1 MGQIKAPAQQLTGL
15 QNYILSRR
23 VLSAGQAKLIKIVV
37 TLMAFGMIFGMSFM
51 IATPAYAAYSSGTV
65 VSMTNSERAKAGLGT
80 LSVNGALTSA
90 ATAKANDMFAK
101 GYFAHTSPDGRTPWD
116 FIAGSGYDY
125 VYAGENLAI
134 GYSSASELMSAWMNS
149 PTHRDNILSSKFR
162 EIGIAVVSGQYD
174 GAETTI
180 VVQEFGAQVAAEA
193 QPASQ
198 EQTQDTAGEADQGNP
213 TPTPAPAVSNVAPID
228 INKAKSTFIPK
239 SIFENEEI
247 EIKIILT
254 GQVQTLEVQAGE
266 AKTNLLENSTI
277 SSSGDEKTYSAKL
290 KLTKA
295 GSFDVMVNATS
306 TQGSKDTENLGRVEV
321 KPALISNASGTKTAG
336 FKEILKETWIYIVLG
351 GVLLAGIGYFIF
363 RRYKFGK
370 LAKLGT
376 AIWDL

>member
-1 MGQIKAPAQQLTGL
+1 MGQIKVRFIKFVITMVAFALVFSIAAPA
-15 QNYILSRR
+15 
-23 VLSAGQAKLIKIVV
+23 
-37 TLMAFGMIFGMSFM
+37 F
-51 IATPAYAAYSSGTV
+51 AAYSSGTL
-65 VSMTNSERAKAGLGT
+65 VSLTNSERAKAGLGA

-116 FIAGSGYDY
+116 FIAAAGYDY

-134 GYSSASELMSAWMNS
+134 GYASASELMSAWMNS
-149 PTHRDNILSSKFR
+149 QSHRDNILSSKFR

-174 GAETTI
+174 GTEKTI
-180 VVQEFGAQVAAEA
+180 VVQVFGAQVAAEA
-193 QPASQ
+193 PPASE
-198 EQTQDTAGEADQGNP
+198 EQTQETAGEADQSNP
-213 TPTPAPAVSNVAPID
+213 TSTPAVASID

-277 SSSGDEKTYSAKL
+277 SSSADEKTYSAKL

-321 KPALISNASGTKTAG
+321 KPALISNASETKTAG
-336 FKEILKETWIYIVLG
+336 FKETLKETWIYIVLG
-351 GVLLAGIGYFIF
+351 GVLLSGIGYFIF
-363 RRYKFGK
+363 RRIKFEK
-370 LAKLGT
+370 IAKLGS